1 MRQIRNFFSE
11 PSSANGG
18 LRAEEERAEEGEENH
33 KPWAEYHSE
42 KKRWMR
48 EASKKKEKRGKQGEQ
63 AQELTEYSPPTW
75 NHPDCPVG
83 MLQEGTS
90 Q

>member
-33 KPWAEYHSE
+33 KP
-42 KKRWMR
+42 
-48 EASKKKEKRGKQGEQ
+48 
-63 AQELTEYSPPTW
+63 
-75 NHPDCPVG
+75 
-83 MLQEGTS
+83 
-90 Q
+90 